1 MDASDPITRESPVGP
16 KATMDRLV
24 AAVEARGMSVF
35 ARIDHAAGAA
45 RSGMPL
51 RPTEVLIF
59 GDPRAGT
66 PLMQA
71 RQTIGLELPL
81 RALVWQD
88 EAGATQVS
96 WHPPDE
102 LARRLGLPAALKA
115 RSEAMETAVAAAVA
129 EATEPLREDERLD
142 EALEESFPASDPPA
156 L

>member
-1 MDASDPITRESPVGP
+1 MDAHDLITRESPVSP
-16 KATMDRLV
+16 KQTMDRLV
-24 AAVEARGMSVF
+24 VAVEARGMQVF
-35 ARIDHAAGAA
+35 ARVDHAAGAA
-45 RSGMPL
+45 KVGMEL
-51 RPTEVLIF
+51 RPTEVLVF

-71 RQTIGLELPL
+71 VQTIGLELPL
-81 RALVWQD
+81 RALVWED
-88 EAGATQVS
+88 EAGTTQVS

-102 LARRLGLPAALKA
+102 LARRFGLPPGLRA

-129 EATEPLREDERLD
+129 EATGPLRDDERLD